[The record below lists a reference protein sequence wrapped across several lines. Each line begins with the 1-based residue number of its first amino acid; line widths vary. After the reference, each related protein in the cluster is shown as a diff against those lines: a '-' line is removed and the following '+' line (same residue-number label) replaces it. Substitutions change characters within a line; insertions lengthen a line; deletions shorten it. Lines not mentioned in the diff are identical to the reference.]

1 MIITYASEAALNW
14 LKSASL
20 SDVLVL
26 FPSQVN
32 LEENSPHLGNLP
44 CHFIFLSKACMF
56 MVFLDKFFLCVLPS
70 ILEVIMNLSLQRS
83 GCSLYWQPS

>member
-1 MIITYASEAALNW
+1 MIITYASEAALYQ

-44 CHFIFLSKACMF
+44 YHFIFLSKACKF
-56 MVFLDKFFLCVLPS
+56 MVSLDKFFFVCY
-70 ILEVIMNLSLQRS
+70 LE
-83 GCSLYWQPS
+83 YFK